1 MKTNDNSFKKDL
13 KQYNLDND
21 GFSILLSSKN
31 NRKRL
36 FEILI
41 LKEVLTMNPDLKLK
55 INSFKTGLEIQFP
68 APETIRENTL
78 VIDAEVAKYFYEIN
92 NYYSAFQ
99 DEFNSVFSQ
108 LED

>member
-1 MKTNDNSFKKDL
+1 M
-13 KQYNLDND
+13 DND

-41 LKEVLTMNPDLKLK
+41 LKEVLAMNPDLKFK
-55 INSFKTGLEIQFP
+55 INSFKTGLNSVP

-99 DEFNSVFSQ
+99 DG
-108 LED
+108 LTCI